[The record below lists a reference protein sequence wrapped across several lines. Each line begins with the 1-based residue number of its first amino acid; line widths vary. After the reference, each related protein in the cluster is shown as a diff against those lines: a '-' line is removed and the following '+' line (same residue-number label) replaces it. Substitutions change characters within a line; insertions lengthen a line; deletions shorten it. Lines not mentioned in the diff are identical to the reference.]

1 MDKSYLSRFASEVV
15 NTPLMILPD
24 KLHVIMAAIGHR
36 IGLNVTDETVRA
48 ELGVYDKVRQSDSS
62 ENTNVSV
69 IPVYGSLVYRTH
81 GMDAMSGLRSY
92 DAIRNDFRAALY
104 SGSEAILF
112 DINSPGGAANGLMDL
127 VDEIYESRG
136 DKPIYA
142 VANEFAFSAGY
153 AIASA
158 ADKIFVSRTS
168 GIGSVGC
175 IAIHADQ
182 SKFDEKLGVKYTTIF
197 AGARKNDLNPHQPL
211 SDEAKAILEEE
222 VADHYELFASTV
234 ARNRG
239 MKLSQ
244 VKATNAGIYTGEKGV
259 SVGFADEV
267 LPFNAVLKKVSGG
280 DVSSSGNA
288 VIVAANAGDD
298 GVKNIKPLAKEEQE
312 MNVSD
317 LKKDHPDVYQSVKDE
332 VFSELKDGFERDK
345 KEFEIKLSEE
355 KEMHEKERAELFDKV
370 SQLEKREAIR
380 REKELKLEAKEIWAT
395 KLSASDIPER
405 LYDKVVVHV
414 SADKFIKDGDLDR
427 DAFGEAVDAEI
438 EDWAKLFKEET
449 QGFGL
454 SVKTVENSEASKEKK
469 LAEDDDA
476 AVKELLA
483 LANDPAAKA

>member
-168 GIGSVGC
+168 GIGSVGWHRYSC
-175 IAIHADQ
+175 
-182 SKFDEKLGVKYTTIF
+182 
-197 AGARKNDLNPHQPL
+197 
-211 SDEAKAILEEE
+211 
-222 VADHYELFASTV
+222 
-234 ARNRG
+234 
-239 MKLSQ
+239 
-244 VKATNAGIYTGEKGV
+244 
-259 SVGFADEV
+259 
-267 LPFNAVLKKVSGG
+267 
-280 DVSSSGNA
+280 
-288 VIVAANAGDD
+288 
-298 GVKNIKPLAKEEQE
+298 
-312 MNVSD
+312 
-317 LKKDHPDVYQSVKDE
+317 
-332 VFSELKDGFERDK
+332 
-345 KEFEIKLSEE
+345 
-355 KEMHEKERAELFDKV
+355 
-370 SQLEKREAIR
+370 
-380 REKELKLEAKEIWAT
+380 
-395 KLSASDIPER
+395 
-405 LYDKVVVHV
+405 
-414 SADKFIKDGDLDR
+414 
-427 DAFGEAVDAEI
+427 
-438 EDWAKLFKEET
+438 
-449 QGFGL
+449 
-454 SVKTVENSEASKEKK
+454 
-469 LAEDDDA
+469 
-476 AVKELLA
+476 
-483 LANDPAAKA
+483 